1 MKKEITI
8 VQAACA
14 YEPELF
20 KTAFGFKGNKL
31 TGVWQTVVGLYD
43 GTEVGIGL
51 GVQSVLWSDSAVFAA
66 YGEDKSNAQMFRVT
80 QHAAALV
87 QGKTFSAPQELL
99 DYVFDDCYRFA
110 KEETGMNVTET
121 FVLNALVPFDMAAW
135 QLWARKTG
143 ADSFDNIFHSADRC
157 EHLANI
163 PLITYGVPVDS
174 VVQMAKEGTCLFKI
188 KLGCDPD
195 GDGDLQKMLQWDQQ
209 RALQIHRALCDL
221 TTPYTQSGRI
231 LYYFDANGR
240 YDTKERLGKLTDF
253 LKQESIADRT
263 VLFEEPFAPE
273 NEVFVGDMGI
283 PFAADESAHSLKD
296 VKRRIELGYKA
307 LTLKPIA
314 KTVTVTMRMAEA
326 AREANVACF
335 CADLTV
341 NPLMVEWNKNFAA
354 RLSLL
359 PGMKIGVVESNGPQ
373 NYVRWEEMKSYVP
386 RVGTQSDGSI
396 YTLDEAFYCNAGG
409 LYETPAHYLQLVC
422 KQNPRFM
429 R

>member
-1 MKKEITI
+1 MRKEITV

-31 TGVWQTVVGLYD
+31 TGVWQVVVGLWD
-43 GTEVGIGL
+43 GTDVGIGL
-51 GVQSVLWSDSAVFAA
+51 GIESVLWSDSAVFAS
-66 YGEDKSNAQMFRVT
+66 YGEDKSNALMYQVT
-80 QHAAALV
+80 QHAARLV
-87 QGKTFSAPQELL
+87 QGKTFTAPSELL
-99 DYVFDDCYRFA
+99 DYVFDDCYRYA
-110 KEETGMNVTET
+110 VEITGMEVTET

-143 ADSFDNIFHSADRC
+143 SDRFDDIFAGTEHC
-157 EHLANI
+157 EQLANI
-163 PLITYGVPVDS
+163 PLITYGVPVET

-195 GDGDLQKMLQWDQQ
+195 GDGDLQKMLLWDQK
-209 RALQIHRALCDL
+209 RVLQIHQALRSIP
-221 TTPYTQSGRI
+221 TSYTESGHI

-240 YDTKERLGKLTDF
+240 YDTKERLAQLTDF
-253 LKQESIADRT
+253 LKAEGIAERT

-283 PFAADESAHSLKD
+283 PFAADESAHSLRD

-314 KTVTVTMRMAEA
+314 KTVTVTKRMAEA
-326 AREANVACF
+326 AYAANVDCF

-354 RLSLL
+354 RLKRL
-359 PGMKIGVVESNGPQ
+359 PGMKIGIVESNGAQ
-373 NYVRWEEMKSYVP
+373 NYVRWEQMKGYIP
-386 RVGTQSDGSI
+386 RAETQSDGSI
-396 YTLDEAFYCNAGG
+396 YTLDEAFYRNAGG
-409 LYETPAHYLQLVC
+409 LYETPTHYLQLVC
-422 KQNPRFM
+422 DQNPHFM